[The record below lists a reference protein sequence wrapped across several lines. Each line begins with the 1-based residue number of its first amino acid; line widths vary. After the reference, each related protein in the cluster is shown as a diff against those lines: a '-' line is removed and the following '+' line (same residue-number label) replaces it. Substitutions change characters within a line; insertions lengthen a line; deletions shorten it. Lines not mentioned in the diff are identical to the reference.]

1 MIWIIGILVALA
13 VIALVIKIFLR
24 TQSQNVLARFELP
37 EGSDKPFYQDP
48 ATGKK
53 YDKEAYDK
61 HLEAAV
67 RQFSNPQLQSI
78 SDRRQKKPDLW
89 NDLLSEAARREL
101 LQRANT
107 APEEDEDEEALED
120 INERIAP
127 FFWVEQAAGASVG
140 LSTGTY
146 LQDVFAARADEGF
159 TGSGEDWNSLAEA
172 YLEDEPALRARL
184 QFDSQED
191 LFSVYCRDTE
201 MLETFITGFKDA
213 CEDRERIVR
222 LFAQARK
229 A

>member
-53 YDKEAYDK
+53 YDKKAYDK

-107 APEEDEDEEALED
+107 APEEDEDEETLED

-159 TGSGEDWNSLAEA
+159 TGSGDGMAAHAVCLIEKIPPTD
-172 YLEDEPALRARL
+172 
-184 QFDSQED
+184 
-191 LFSVYCRDTE
+191 
-201 MLETFITGFKDA
+201 
-213 CEDRERIVR
+213 
-222 LFAQARK
+222 
-229 A
+229 

>member
-78 SDRRQKKPDLW
+78 SDRRQKSP
-89 NDLLSEAARREL
+89 
-101 LQRANT
+101 
-107 APEEDEDEEALED
+107 
-120 INERIAP
+120 IC
-127 FFWVEQAAGASVG
+127 
-140 LSTGTY
+140 GT
-146 LQDVFAARADEGF
+146 
-159 TGSGEDWNSLAEA
+159 
-172 YLEDEPALRARL
+172 
-184 QFDSQED
+184 
-191 LFSVYCRDTE
+191 
-201 MLETFITGFKDA
+201 TF
-213 CEDRERIVR
+213 
-222 LFAQARK
+222 
-229 A
+229 